1 MIVRYAKC
9 SFTLFDSRSTLNLVC
24 MWVFLYFFQFIC
36 RLSMSLAN
44 RSWTRTC
51 FVSLTAW
58 CNRSIFCCL
67 WFSMWSIDV
76 EKINLWLQVWGKQ
89 PMLRAKNHVCL
100 SSHMS
105 FSRYYPSGMMN
116 LAHSHNMTCTTLK
129 VDSRNFIEV
138 NKLYSLPSSGFFLVA
153 VFLVWGRLE
162 ASYQANR
169 EIIILLAFR
178 FER

>member
-9 SFTLFDSRSTLNLVC
+9 SFTLFDSRSTLNL
-24 MWVFLYFFQFIC
+24 WLYVSVSLFFPIY
-36 RLSMSLAN
+36 LPAEHV
-44 RSWTRTC
+44 TRQSKLNKNM

-58 CNRSIFCCL
+58 CNRSIFCC
-67 WFSMWSIDV
+67 SWSIDV
-76 EKINLWLQVWGKQ
+76 KKINLWLQVWGKQ